1 VEQFH
6 DSGHFDGAPRGALSR
21 RRIAVTQEQQRGPK
35 PLSTPAEQVAR
46 DLRHGL
52 ESRGALAR
60 KFLLHLK
67 QVFPHELKDFFDCQ

>member
-1 VEQFH
+1 
-6 DSGHFDGAPRGALSR
+6 
-21 RRIAVTQEQQRGPK
+21 VTQEQQRGPK

-46 DLRHGL
+46 DLRHRL

-67 QVFPHELKDFFDCQ
+67 QVFAHQLKDLFDRQ